1 MEGREGGNTLCAAAG
16 TALCSGMLPGMLM
29 WSARVEVDSSS

>member
-1 MEGREGGNTLCAAAG
+1 MGGGGGSILNAAAQTG
-16 TALCSGMLPGMLM
+16 LCSGMLPGMLM